1 VELEA
6 ESKAHRTWTP
16 VLQTQQVPEET
27 VAIATFQWRRVPLT
41 RPVIMRLLAIAA
53 VIVIGC
59 GVFAYGISSMGT
71 KQFGSRIEIQ
81 YPISAEIA
89 SSGFLREDRTLQT
102 QLVAIKSRSVLAPV
116 ALKYHMTVD
125 DLSKKVVA
133 SILNGS
139 EVLRIEVDDPS
150 QAKANELA
158 AAISLRYLAYA
169 NTSADTNAKTEGYW
183 QQTLARLS
191 TARNEAVAAVGNAAT
206 GSIQQQQAQA
216 QLDDVNNQIQNAQ
229 TQYTAAKIAD
239 VQTQRVV
246 PLTTDPYDVGKVAPK
261 PLRAG
266 LAGALAGIMI
276 AAGVVV
282 LLIRRRLKQM
292 PLDQFA

>member
-16 VLQTQQVPEET
+16 VLQSQVPEET

-41 RPVIMRLLAIAA
+41 RPVIIRLLAIAA
-53 VIVIGC
+53 AIVIGC
-59 GVFAYGISSMGT
+59 GIFAYGVSSMGT
-71 KQFGSRIEIQ
+71 KQFGSRSEIQ

-89 SSGFLREDRTLQT
+89 SGGFLRSDRTLQT

-116 ALKYHMTVD
+116 AAKYHMTVD
-125 DLSKKVVA
+125 ALSKQVVA
-133 SILNGS
+133 SVLSDS
-139 EVLRIEVDDPS
+139 EIIRIEVDDPS
-150 QAKANELA
+150 QSRANDLAGAISSEYLKYANETATNNADVEERLRAQLA
-158 AAISLRYLAYA
+158 TLRSQRDDLV
-169 NTSADTNAKTEGYW
+169 T
-183 QQTLARLS
+183 RLS
-191 TARNEAVAAVGNAAT
+191 DTPS
-206 GSIQQQQAQA
+206 GSAQADVLQA
-216 QLDDVNNQIQNAQ
+216 QLDDVNSQISDTQ
-229 TQYTAAKIAD
+229 TQLNATVLAD
-239 VQTQRVV
+239 LQTQHAQ
-246 PLTTDPYDVGKVAPK
+246 PLTQAPYDVGKVAPK

-292 PLDQFA
+292 PLDQFG